1 MSIVFIYMNN
11 RYEIKENNKDLL
23 INNIIIKYS
32 ILINQNIEN
41 LKFIYKGKVLSRRNK
56 LKIKVFNNFGI
67 IILVINLNLK
77 KKLKKKYLMK

>member
-56 LKIKVFNNFGI
+56 
-67 IILVINLNLK
+67 
-77 KKLKKKYLMK
+77 

>member
-23 INNIIIKYS
+23 INNIIINYS

-56 LKIKVFNNFGI
+56 LKIKDFNNFGI

-77 KKLKKKYLMK
+77 KK